1 MLINFFALGL
11 CVGYSKAA
19 ANYNLT
25 YYSKLGSR
33 DVAIKWMLPVAL

>member
-25 YYSKLGSR
+25 YYSKIGSR
-33 DVAIKWMLPVAL
+33 AIAITWVLPIAL